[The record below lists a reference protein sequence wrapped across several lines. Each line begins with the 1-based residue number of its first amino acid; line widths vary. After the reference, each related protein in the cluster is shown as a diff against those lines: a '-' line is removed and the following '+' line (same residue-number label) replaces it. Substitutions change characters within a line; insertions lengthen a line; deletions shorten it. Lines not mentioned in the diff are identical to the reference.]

1 MREKLIED
9 GLEPKDIKREVFNKL
24 MEDEF
29 IKYQKILSTQNIVKE

>member
-29 IKYQKILSTQNIVKE
+29 IKYQKILSTQI

>member
-1 MREKLIED
+1 MRERLIED

-24 MEDEF
+24 MEAEF